1 MLMDSIKSRVS
12 YLKGLMDG
20 LKIDA
25 NDNEGKVIREIVDVL
40 EEIADE
46 LDELTDSQKDMEEYV
61 DNLDE
66 NLAYI
71 EDELFDDED
80 DDYDEEDI
88 DGFVEVACP
97 DCGETVYIDSG
108 ILDEKESIICPNCHK
123 DIPLQ
128 FECDGHCGECT
139 ED

>member
-1 MLMDSIKSRVS
+1 MDSIKSRVS

-20 LKIDA
+20 LKINTEDR
-25 NDNEGKVIREIVDVL
+25 EGKVIKEIVEVL

-46 LDELTDSQKDMEEYV
+46 LDELKDSQRDMEEYV

-80 DDYDEEDI
+80 DDYDDDEI
-88 DGFVEVACP
+88 DGFVEVACQ
-97 DCGETVYIDSG
+97 DCGETVYIDAG

-123 DIPLQ
+123 NISLQ
-128 FECDGHCGECT
+128 FECDDHCKECT

>member
-1 MLMDSIKSRVS
+1 MNSIKSRVS
-12 YLKGLMDG
+12 YLRGLMDG
-20 LKIDA
+20 LKIDTE
-25 NDNEGKVIREIVDVL
+25 DKEGKVIKEIVEVL
-40 EEIADE
+40 DEIADE
-46 LDELTDSQKDMEEYV
+46 IDELKDSQRDMEEYV

-71 EDELFDDED
+71 EEELFDDDD
-80 DDYDEEDI
+80 DDYNDDEI

-97 DCGETVYIDSG
+97 DCGETLYIDAG

-123 DIPLQ
+123 DIPLE
-128 FECDGHCGECT
+128 FECDGQCEGCK